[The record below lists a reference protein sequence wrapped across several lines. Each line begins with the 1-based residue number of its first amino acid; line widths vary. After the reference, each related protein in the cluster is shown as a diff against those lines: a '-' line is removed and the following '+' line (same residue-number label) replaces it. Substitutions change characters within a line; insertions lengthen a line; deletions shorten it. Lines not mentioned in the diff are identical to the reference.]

1 MFLVSVGITNSVV
14 GIKVCAIAAGIKKYK
29 LINKKKKK
37 NKHDE
42 IVLLRKIKLD
52 AIEVF
57 ICKSLIESYISHQEF
72 VSVNNVLREYNEVKE
87 EIKKILELYNM
98 IDISGKRYGRNG
110 IETIVDNDG
119 ILWLNEKRI
128 EEGLYLKKLSI
139 IEQHRQISLKQHVNT
154 I

>member
-29 LINKKKKK
+29 LIIKKKKK

-52 AIEVF
+52 TIEVF

-72 VSVNNVLREYNEVKE
+72 VSVNNLLREYNEVKE

-98 IDISGKRYGRNG
+98 IDISGKGYGRNG

>member
-29 LINKKKKK
+29 LIIKKKKK

-52 AIEVF
+52 TIEVF

-128 EEGLYLKKLSI
+128 EEGLYL
-139 IEQHRQISLKQHVNT
+139 
-154 I
+154 

>member
-1 MFLVSVGITNSVV
+1 MFLVSVGITNSIV

-29 LINKKKKK
+29 LIIKKKKD
-37 NKHDE
+37 KHDE
-42 IVLLRKIKLD
+42 IVLRKIKLD
-52 AIEVF
+52 TIEVL

-72 VSVNNVLREYNEVKE
+72 FSVNNVLREYYEVKE
-87 EIKKILELYNM
+87 GIKKILELNNM
-98 IDISGKRYGRNG
+98 IDISRKTYGRNG

-119 ILWLNEKRI
+119 VLWLNEKRI

-139 IEQHRQISLKQHVNT
+139 IEQHRQISLKQHANR

>member
-29 LINKKKKK
+29 LIIKKKKK

-52 AIEVF
+52 TIEVF

-119 ILWLNEKRI
+119 ILWLNEKH
-128 EEGLYLKKLSI
+128 K
-139 IEQHRQISLKQHVNT
+139 HRS
-154 I
+154 

>member
-29 LINKKKKK
+29 LIIKKKKD
-37 NKHDE
+37 KHDE
-42 IVLLRKIKLD
+42 IVLRKIKLD
-52 AIEVF
+52 TIEVL

-72 VSVNNVLREYNEVKE
+72 FSVNNVLREYYEVKE
-87 EIKKILELYNM
+87 GIKKILELNNM
-98 IDISGKRYGRNG
+98 IDISRKTYGRNG

-119 ILWLNEKRI
+119 VLWLNEKRI

-139 IEQHRQISLKQHVNT
+139 IEQHRQISLKQHANR

>member
-29 LINKKKKK
+29 LIIKKKKD
-37 NKHDE
+37 KHDE
-42 IVLLRKIKLD
+42 IVLRKIKLD
-52 AIEVF
+52 TIEVL

-72 VSVNNVLREYNEVKE
+72 FSVNNVLREYYEVKE
-87 EIKKILELYNM
+87 EIKKILELNNM
-98 IDISGKRYGRNG
+98 IDISRKTYGRNG

-119 ILWLNEKRI
+119 VLWLNEKRI

-139 IEQHRQISLKQHVNT
+139 IEQHRQISLKQHASR

>member
-29 LINKKKKK
+29 LIIKKKKK

-52 AIEVF
+52 TVEVF

-128 EEGLYLKKLSI
+128 EEGLYLKKFSI

>member
-29 LINKKKKK
+29 LIIKKNKK

-128 EEGLYLKKLSI
+128 EEGLYL
-139 IEQHRQISLKQHVNT
+139 
-154 I
+154 

>member
-1 MFLVSVGITNSVV
+1 MFFVSVGITNSVV

-29 LINKKKKK
+29 LIIKKKKE

-52 AIEVF
+52 TIEVF

-139 IEQHRQISLKQHVNT
+139 IEQHRQISLKQHASR

>member
-29 LINKKKKK
+29 LIIKKKKK

-52 AIEVF
+52 TVEVF

>member
-14 GIKVCAIAAGIKKYK
+14 GIKVCGIAAGIKKYK
-29 LINKKKKK
+29 LIIKKKKK

-52 AIEVF
+52 TIEVF

>member
-29 LINKKKKK
+29 LIIKKKKK

-52 AIEVF
+52 TIEVF

-72 VSVNNVLREYNEVKE
+72 VSVNNLLREYNEVKE

>member
-1 MFLVSVGITNSVV
+1 M
-14 GIKVCAIAAGIKKYK
+14 
-29 LINKKKKK
+29 
-37 NKHDE
+37 
-42 IVLLRKIKLD
+42 
-52 AIEVF
+52 
-57 ICKSLIESYISHQEF
+57 
-72 VSVNNVLREYNEVKE
+72 LREYNEVKE

>member
-29 LINKKKKK
+29 LIIKKKKK

-52 AIEVF
+52 TIEVF

>member
-29 LINKKKKK
+29 LIIKKKKK

-52 AIEVF
+52 TIEVF

-72 VSVNNVLREYNEVKE
+72 VSVNNVLRDYNEVKE

>member
-1 MFLVSVGITNSVV
+1 M
-14 GIKVCAIAAGIKKYK
+14 
-29 LINKKKKK
+29 
-37 NKHDE
+37 
-42 IVLLRKIKLD
+42 LLRKIKLD
-52 AIEVF
+52 TVEVF

>member
-1 MFLVSVGITNSVV
+1 MFLVSVGITNSVA

-29 LINKKKKK
+29 LIIKKKKD
-37 NKHDE
+37 KHDE
-42 IVLLRKIKLD
+42 IVLRKIKLD
-52 AIEVF
+52 TIEVL

-72 VSVNNVLREYNEVKE
+72 FPVNNELREYYEVKE
-87 EIKKILELYNM
+87 GIKKILELNNM
-98 IDISGKRYGRNG
+98 IDISRKTYGRNG

-119 ILWLNEKRI
+119 VLWLNEKRI

-139 IEQHRQISLKQHVNT
+139 IEQHRQISLKQHASR

>member
-29 LINKKKKK
+29 LIIKKKKK